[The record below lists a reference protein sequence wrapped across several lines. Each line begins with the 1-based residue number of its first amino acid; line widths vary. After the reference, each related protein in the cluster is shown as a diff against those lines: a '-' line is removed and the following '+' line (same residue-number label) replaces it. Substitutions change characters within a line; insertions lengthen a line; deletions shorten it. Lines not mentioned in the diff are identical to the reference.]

1 MANVLKI
8 VFLGIIGFG
17 LLVYLTAPKQNSV
30 KKSSETLKNNSLKV
44 SSLPTH
50 YEVIGING
58 YEKRENIFQADSEK
72 FIIILNHDALSLIE
86 SLKTFIDK
94 DIVLVANISK
104 TPWFIQKM
112 AVDGKLEELNLNS
125 KIPMINDSN
134 ANLISA
140 LNLNDDTQTKYFIF
154 KVKKD
159 SSIMKVAEGFVKEGA
174 MENGLTKDELEKS
187 VKLLLSQ
194 LK

>member
-8 VFLGIIGFG
+8 VFLGIVGFG
-17 LLVYLTAPKQNSV
+17 LLVYLTAPKQNSE
-30 KKSSETLKNNSLKV
+30 KISSKTLKSNSLKV

-58 YEKRENIFQADSEK
+58 YEKRENLFQTGSEK
-72 FIIILNHDALSLIE
+72 FIIVLNHDALSLVE

-94 DIVLVANISK
+94 DIVLVANISN
-104 TPWFIQKM
+104 TPWFIKKM

-125 KIPMINDSN
+125 QVPIISDSN
-134 ANLISA
+134 GDLISR

-159 SSIMKVAEGFVKEGA
+159 SSIIKIAEEFVKEGA
-174 MENGLTKDELEKS
+174 LENGLTKDELEKS
-187 VKLLLSQ
+187 IELLLSQ